1 MTRINRE
8 MLIRCRCW
16 SPWVNCGD
24 LAIQGFGH
32 SRYAVL
38 TPSLKGFE
46 AAMAVGEKEVAVFA
60 AVSESFS
67 RSNLNCS
74 IEDSP
79 ALYCDVALA
88 AKTTKFLFVDGLLHS
103 GCPYAKGATE
113 NVVTE
118 DVVYMLIGLGVKVHV
133 DLGKLIMARDC
144 ISKHV
149 GRPSSSK
156 ALISLRI
163 TLTNASKL

>member
-24 LAIQGFGH
+24 LGQFDIQTIQGFGH

-88 AKTTKFLFVDGLLHS
+88 AKTTKFLFVDIYHVLL
-103 GCPYAKGATE
+103 
-113 NVVTE
+113 VVLWKE
-118 DVVYMLIGLGVKVHV
+118 LYLHQK
-133 DLGKLIMARDC
+133 
-144 ISKHV
+144 
-149 GRPSSSK
+149 
-156 ALISLRI
+156 
-163 TLTNASKL
+163 